1 MRQTEHHA
9 FERGVFVVC
18 EKAMESRAFA
28 KDANPKRSQRKSNVL
43 CVPDTKITKA
53 AFSSFGFKLA
63 SSERNRLGSPN
74 RIPYNGG
81 KCKMQGAVG
90 DVFGKNGNLTPPM
103 IQVK

>member
-28 KDANPKRSQRKSNVL
+28 KGANPKRSQRKGNVAYAS
-43 CVPDTKITKA
+43 PDTKITKA

-63 SSERNRLGSPN
+63 SSERNRLGSIG
-74 RIPYNGG
+74 RITYECGSVKRQGCCFKRESG
-81 KCKMQGAVG
+81 KTASQHR
-90 DVFGKNGNLTPPM
+90 L
-103 IQVK
+103 

>member
-28 KDANPKRSQRKSNVL
+28 KDANPKRSQRKGNV
-43 CVPDTKITKA
+43 VYASPDTKITKA

-81 KCKMQGAVG
+81 KCKMQGGAG
-90 DVFGKNGNLTPPM
+90 W
-103 IQVK
+103 

>member
-28 KDANPKRSQRKSNVL
+28 KDANLKRSQRKSNVL

-53 AFSSFGFKLA
+53 AFSSFGFKFA
-63 SSERNRLGSPN
+63 SSERNRLGSIG
-74 RIPYNGG
+74 RITYECGSVKRQECCFKRESG
-81 KCKMQGAVG
+81 KTASQHR
-90 DVFGKNGNLTPPM
+90 L
-103 IQVK
+103 